1 MRQSSNEDCLKYFD
15 VVKFLILIAI
25 LALTVALSLAIV
37 VALYR
42 HKKASIGPVLVI
54 GETGEVDSDL
64 VPEGTVLVHGELWR
78 ARSRDGSTL
87 SGKTSIRVIGVEGH
101 LMVVESFTKELVD
114 RELRKTHVP

>member
-1 MRQSSNEDCLKYFD
+1 MRQSSNEDCLKNFN
-15 VVKFLILIAI
+15 VVKFLILTII

-42 HKKASIGPVLVI
+42 HKKASSGPIGVM
-54 GETGEVDSDL
+54 GQTGEVASDL

-87 SGKTSIRVIGVEGH
+87 RRETAIRVVGIQDH
-101 LMVVESFTKELVD
+101 LMIVEPWE
-114 RELRKTHVP
+114 RIQ